1 MLYIILPVHNRL
13 NQTLMFLDSLY
24 NQSFTEFKII
34 LVDDG
39 SIDDKSNH
47 ISLNFPDII
56 VLNGTGNLF
65 WGGAINLG
73 LEYIK
78 KNASKN
84 DFVAFANNDII
95 FLDKNS
101 LKSIVSKSMSDSLN
115 MYHSLVI
122 NSRNVCVSSGSRLI
136 SWPFFI
142 TKHPARGSNLENVE
156 FDSHYWVNLSTARFL
171 IFNVSLL
178 NFVNQIDPKFP
189 HYLGDVDFSY
199 NLFKKN
205 NVKTYIVPTSIV
217 RLNTETTGMNAGYLN
232 TLSDFIKSLNSI
244 RSSNNLSFRLK
255 FALKNCN
262 ILLVPIFMLSS
273 FIKILISNFIIK
285 DRSH

>member
-24 NQSFTEFKII
+24 KQSFTEFKII

-39 SIDDKSNH
+39 SIDDTSNH

-95 FLDKNS
+95 FFDKNS

-178 NFVNQIDPKFP
+178 NFVNQIDTKFP

-205 NVKTYIVPTSIV
+205 NVKTYIVPSSIV

-244 RSSNNLSFRLK
+244 RSSNNLSFRFK